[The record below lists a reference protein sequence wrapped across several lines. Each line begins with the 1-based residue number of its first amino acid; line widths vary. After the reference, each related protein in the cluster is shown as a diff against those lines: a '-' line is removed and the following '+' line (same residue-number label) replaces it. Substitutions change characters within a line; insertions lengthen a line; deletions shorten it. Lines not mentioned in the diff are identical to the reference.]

1 MQFPFTETNQEFAVD
16 DSFER
21 MIFAHKLLYGENKY
35 ARGEFI
41 C

>member
-1 MQFPFTETNQEFAVD
+1 MQFPLGKLIKFGVD

-21 MIFAHKLLYGENKY
+21 MMFAHKLLYGENKY